1 MYKHAEQPL
10 RDALD
15 LFHLTGRRI
24 ADTVKMD
31 ERDIRDNGVS
41 VKQGKT
47 HAKRRIEITAELK
60 VVIDRIM
67 ARKDGSAAAFCRTK
81 SPSLYSDRT
90 THLYQRSIERHL
102 DVSRS
107 TRRELNMSD

>member
-47 HAKRRIEITAELK
+47 HAGEL
-60 VVIDRIM
+60 R
-67 ARKDGSAAAFCRTK
+67 
-81 SPSLYSDRT
+81 
-90 THLYQRSIERHL
+90 
-102 DVSRS
+102 
-107 TRRELNMSD
+107 